1 MTWSLRKSLSEGDRW
16 GSGTSRRAVSDWTW
30 DDTAP
35 PGVNTERCRSQRK
48 REGFCTFFPSNRP
61 LKNKK
66 KEAEWLV
73 NAHVYTSLFQ
83 NIRDVLREGIS
94 DCGCGSGKVQT
105 RLKGLYS
112 IHLFRLFRLS
122 HSVSRLFPHRLRQIY
137 VDFALSGCFVSSGA
151 LRQSSHTQMHLT
163 GWRWRLAVF

>member
-1 MTWSLRKSLSEGDRW
+1 MEPETVFKWGRQMRKWHIPARSEWLNLRRHGAPGSKHRAMSQPEEEGR
-16 GSGTSRRAVSDWTW
+16 
-30 DDTAP
+30 
-35 PGVNTERCRSQRK
+35 
-48 REGFCTFFPSNRP
+48 FLHFFPSNRP

-66 KEAEWLV
+66 KEADWLV

-83 NIRDVLREGIS
+83 NIRDVLQEGIS

-112 IHLFRLFRLS
+112 IHLFRLFLLS

-137 VDFALSGCFVSSGA
+137 VDLALSGCFVSSGA